1 MLKKSGFLCAAVLL
15 SAAPALAFSGVSAK
29 FDGKYSG
36 LDEVVEKTSSPSCAS
51 HVIED
56 IAIKDGKLRSSASNV
71 SVNGFITEEGYLDAS
86 MKLASGNS
94 AELDGRLVEGATI
107 SAGAIDNVAGCSWIV
122 KLQKSE

>member
-1 MLKKSGFLCAAVLL
+1 L
-15 SAAPALAFSGVSAK
+15 SKRPA
-29 FDGKYSG
+29 
-36 LDEVVEKTSSPSCAS
+36 PSCS
-51 HVIED
+51 SQIIEE
-56 IAIKDGKLRSSASNV
+56 ITIEGGKLKSAASNV

-107 SAGAIDNVAGCSWIV
+107 SAGAIDNTAGCSWIV